1 MFNKDAWEAIRS
13 NCEKNGARLCAVT
26 KTRSREEILALYATG
41 QRVMGENRV
50 QDLMDKK
57 DQLPADIEW
66 HLIGHLQ
73 RNKVKYIAPFIRCIH
88 GVDSLRLLQMI
99 DKEAEKNDR
108 IIDYLIQFHIAE
120 EDSKFGVQT
129 DKANSFIQE
138 VLHENFTH
146 VRLRGLMGMA
156 SFVDNNEQVKNEF
169 KKLKTIFDYYKEN
182 YFAEDVYFDTLSMGM
197 SGDYALALTMG
208 STMVRVGSKLFG

>member
-1 MFNKDAWEAIRS
+1 MFNKDAWEAIS
-13 NCEKNGARLCAVT
+13 SQCEKNGASLCAVT

-73 RNKVKYIAPFIRCIH
+73 RNKVKYVAPFIQCIH

-99 DKEAEKNDR
+99 NKEAEKNDR

-120 EDSKFGVQT
+120 EDSKYGVQT

-169 KKLKTIFDYYKEN
+169 KKLKTIFDYCKEN